1 MSFVSKYH
9 KISFVQDSKI
19 RYFYRKFIDFDIIIW
34 YNVSDVISTYG
45 FSVFYFKK
53 VKGGYIMAW
62 TMLQNT
68 ILQMKEATDRTI
80 GVLDV
85 SGKVCACTDSSLKG
99 SFCED
104 AISAL
109 EEMIGSYLV
118 FGGNTYKPVSTPG
131 ARFEYVV
138 FVSGEDETAK
148 SLAVMAAL
156 AVGNAKKYYDEKHD
170 KTTFIKN
177 IILDNILSGDIYIK
191 ASELRMAQDIPHIV
205 FLIRQTDRFDT
216 SALDIVSNMFPDK
229 NKDFVVSVS
238 ENEVVLVH
246 EVSPIDEIK
255 DHIKIAESI
264 RDTLKSELLTKIEI
278 GIGTVAR
285 SLKDLAVSYKEAQ
298 SAISV
303 GKMFDSQKEI
313 MSYEN
318 LGIGRLIYQLPTT
331 LCEMFLSEVFPDNA
345 IESLDS
351 ETLMTIQKFFENNL
365 NVSETSRNLFVH
377 RNTLVYRLEK
387 IKKITGLDLR
397 EFDHAITF
405 KVALM
410 VKKYLSTQF
419 SSF

>member
-1 MSFVSKYH
+1 
-9 KISFVQDSKI
+9 
-19 RYFYRKFIDFDIIIW
+19 
-34 YNVSDVISTYG
+34 
-45 FSVFYFKK
+45 
-53 VKGGYIMAW
+53 MAW

-85 SGKVCACTDSSLKG
+85 SGKICACTDTSLKG

-118 FGGNTYKPVSTPG
+118 FDGNTYKPVSTPG

-177 IILDNILSGDIYIK
+177 IILDNILSGDIYMK
-191 ASELRMAQDIPHIV
+191 ASELRMSQDVPHIV
-205 FLIRQTDRFDT
+205 FLIRQTERFDT
-216 SALDIVSNMFPDK
+216 SALDIVANMFPDR
-229 NKDFVVSVS
+229 NKDFVISVS

-264 RDTLKSELLTKIEI
+264 HDTLKSELLTKIEI